1 MNFQYY
7 LYKIL
12 VIKLVKVRS
21 PMYNAYV
28 KKKKK
33 EKDKKIW
40 IGLGEL
46 AQVSSGSDP
55 S

>member
-1 MNFQYY
+1 M
-7 LYKIL
+7 L
-12 VIKLVKVRS
+12 
-21 PMYNAYV
+21 

-40 IGLGEL
+40 RGLGEL

>member
-1 MNFQYY
+1 
-7 LYKIL
+7 
-12 VIKLVKVRS
+12 
-21 PMYNAYV
+21 MYNAYV
-28 KKKKK
+28 KKKKRKKKRKK

>member
-28 KKKKK
+28 KKKKEGK
-33 EKDKKIW
+33 GQKDLDR
-40 IGLGEL
+40 IGRI
-46 AQVSSGSDP
+46 SSG
-55 S
+55 